1 MVRKDNDKKRKR
13 IHVKD
18 LEFEMRTRIT
28 GEIFPNEV
36 KASSEKCPGRED
48 GESAKFSYGTFLI
61 FGNKVPVK
69 KQGRQQPNA
78 EAW

>member
-1 MVRKDNDKKRKR
+1 MKGT
-13 IHVKD
+13 HVKD
-18 LEFEMRTRIT
+18 FEFEMRTGIT

-48 GESAKFSYGTFLI
+48 GETAELSDSIFLI
-61 FGNKVPVK
+61 FGKQVSIE

-78 EAW
+78 DLDV